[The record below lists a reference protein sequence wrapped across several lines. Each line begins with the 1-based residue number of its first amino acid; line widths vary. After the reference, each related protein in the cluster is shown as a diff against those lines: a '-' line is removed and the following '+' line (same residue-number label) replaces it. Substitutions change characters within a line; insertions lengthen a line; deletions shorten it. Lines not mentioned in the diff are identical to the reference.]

1 MADFPTSLDVLTN
14 PVNTDKLN
22 NPPHAL
28 QHATANDILEALEAK
43 LGVGASTPTSG
54 KVLRATGTGITSYG
68 QLDVTTDVASFTSS
82 NLRTLLSD
90 ETGTG
95 VAVFSGSPTITTPA
109 IAAITNGGTITLPS
123 GTDTLVGK
131 ATTDTLTNK
140 TISGTTNLVRSSGAN
155 SSLIDS
161 SSLQEDVERRQS
173 EKTFDYIA
181 SGCVWTADAAGSTL
195 LATMSPGVV
204 YLAGK
209 RLTVSAVT
217 SRAFTASRDVYVDFS
232 DNGNG
237 TALLTYTD
245 NTLNAASPALAAGSL
260 RNGIVVTGAG
270 SIAASTS
277 INQGQENRVLPIA
290 SSIPYAVT
298 DSLGN
303 LICPRDPN
311 RKTLGY
317 RQILSNFATTSTTAV
332 QVTGLTCP
340 VIVPTGRKV
349 KITTKAFGTQ
359 QSTNT
364 SGTTLSVWEGV
375 VASGTQLNAAK
386 NDTDFAAYQNSVEVL
401 AVRTPASASQTY
413 NTGYLIASAG
423 TATLAAA
430 STTPAFIMVELL

>member
-1 MADFPTSLDVLTN
+1 MADFPISLDVLTN
-14 PVNTDKLN
+14 PVNTNKLN

-68 QLDVTTDVASFTSS
+68 QLDVTTDVATFTSS

-95 VAVFSGSPTITTPA
+95 LVVFSGSPTITTPS
-109 IAAITNGGTITLPS
+109 IAAITNGGTITIPS

-173 EKTFDYIA
+173 EQAFDYIA

-195 LATMSPGVV
+195 LASMTSGVV

-237 TALLTYTD
+237 TALITYTD
-245 NTLNAASPALAAGSL
+245 NTLNAASPALTAGSL
-260 RNGIVVTGAG
+260 RNGIIVTGAG
-270 SIAASTS
+270 SIAAATS

-303 LICPRDPN
+303 LICPRDPT
-311 RKTLGY
+311 RKILGY
-317 RQILSNFATTSTTAV
+317 RQVITSPTFTTQAQIVGLSV
-332 QVTGLTCP
+332 P

-349 KITTKAFGTQ
+349 KIRAVFPDSRNSTTTQDITTAIWDGAVAGTRLNYKVATVPAAAAAITPDVEVVVTP
-359 QSTNT
+359 SSASKTYNISAAST
-364 SGTTLSVWEGV
+364 SGTT
-375 VASGTQLNAAK
+375 
-386 NDTDFAAYQNSVEVL
+386 
-401 AVRTPASASQTY
+401 
-413 NTGYLIASAG
+413 
-423 TATLAAA
+423 TLAGS
-430 STTPAFIMVELL
+430 STSPIYAIVELT